1 MEDTLLT
8 PGLLEDNRD
17 DVAKSKDYLHTD
29 AELASAVPL
38 NWIERDPTTWKA
50 YPARNQWKT
59 STCVAQAAAKALY
72 VLGYD
77 ILSAHPQ
84 YRGRKNFP
92 GEGMYLY
99 DVGDLIKKPG
109 TVLESIDPSQMKLEV
124 DMNAEL
130 SAVVKEELKYTQAK
144 GFTYVFVQKSQNWF
158 EDIAQQIEQH
168 GHCLLTFGSNYTE
181 WTSIPAVNGEVKW
194 GHCVCAIDYVI
205 YKGKK
210 YIVIEDSWGAN
221 ATEFDDRRLI
231 SEEFLMARGTGAMY
245 FLKPQDVIPVK
256 FKFTRN
262 LKKGDTGNDVVKL
275 QDVMKYLGYMSDSI
289 PSNGIFGPR
298 TFEAVCKFQA
308 AYVGD
313 ILKPAGLSAPTGV
326 IGYYSIKKLNE
337 LLMQNTKWF
346 LSSAGSGDLSLTF
359 KGALLGVVPV
369 LVALATMQGY
379 AISQDQVVQVV
390 NQGFAVASGI
400 VMFVGLVR
408 KIYKSVYK

>member
-1 MEDTLLT
+1 MEEILN

-17 DVAKSKDYLHTD
+17 ELAKSKDYLSTD
-29 AELASAVPL
+29 AELASATPL
-38 NWIERDPTTWKA
+38 VWKEIPESQWKA

-77 ILSAHPQ
+77 VVSAHPP

-109 TVLESIDPSQMKLEV
+109 TVLESIAPSQMKLEA
-124 DMNAEL
+124 DMNADL
-130 SAVVKEELKYTQAK
+130 NAIVKDELKYTQAK
-144 GFTYVFVQKSQNWF
+144 GFTYVFIGKTNTWF
-158 EDIAQQIEQH
+158 EDIAQKIEEH
-168 GHCLLTFGSNYTE
+168 GHCLLTFGSNYGE
-181 WTSIPAVNGEVKW
+181 WTSIPAVNGDVKW
-194 GHCVCAIDYVI
+194 GHCVCAIDYVM

-210 YIVIEDSWGAN
+210 YLVIEDSWGAN

-245 FLKPQDVIPVK
+245 FLKPQETKPVS
-256 FKFTRN
+256 FKFTKN
-262 LKKGDTGNDVVKL
+262 MKKGDKGPEVAKL
-275 QDVMKYLGYMSDSI
+275 QDVLKHLGYMSASI
-289 PSNGIFGPR
+289 PSTGYFGER
-298 TFEAVCKFQA
+298 TFEAACKFQA
-308 AYVGD
+308 AYLGD

-337 LLMQNTKWF
+337 LLMQNSKWF
-346 LSSAGSGDLSLTF
+346 LSSAGTGDLSLTL
-359 KGALLGVVPV
+359 KGAFLGVVPV

-379 AISQDQVVQVV
+379 AISQDEVVQII
-390 NQGFAVASGI
+390 NQGFTVASGVI
-400 VMFVGLVR
+400 MFVGLAR
-408 KIYKSVYK
+408 KIYNSIYK